1 MLVLVTRPHE
11 QAAGTARRWSAWVTR
26 CCWTRCSRCA
36 PCPSRRLAEAVAAL
50 AVTSINAVPAL
61 LGVAPDLPVFAVGE
75 ATAAAARAAGRSDVQ
90 VAAGDGRA
98 LAQLIARRVT
108 PERGAILHLAGAE
121 VRPGLEQALGST
133 GHRYC
138 RAVVYAAVPREQL
151 APASSAAIRAGQV
164 DAVLLYS
171 PRSAALV
178 GRKDQAIWPRRASG
192 GHDCRLPEPGR
203 CPAAGRAR
211 PACGPDRPRA
221 RPKRVSLGCLDAP

>member
-1 MLVLVTRPHE
+1 MGHEVLLDPVLEVRPLPFTPP
-11 QAAGTARRWSAWVTR
+11 QAD
-26 CCWTRCSRCA
+26 
-36 PCPSRRLAEAVAAL
+36 AVAAL

-61 LGVAPDLPVFAVGE
+61 RGFDPDLPVFAVGE

-90 VAAGDGRA
+90 VAAGDGLA

-108 PERGAILHLAGAE
+108 PEQGVILHLAGAE

-151 APASSAAIRAGQV
+151 EPDVESAIRAEQV

-171 PRSAALV
+171 PRSAALWAE
-178 GRKDQAIWPRRASG
+178 KIEATWPRRASG
-192 GHDCRLPEPGR
+192 GHDRRLPQPGR

-211 PACGPDRPRA
+211 PGCGPDRSHA
-221 RPKRVSLGCLDAP
+221 RPKESAGLP